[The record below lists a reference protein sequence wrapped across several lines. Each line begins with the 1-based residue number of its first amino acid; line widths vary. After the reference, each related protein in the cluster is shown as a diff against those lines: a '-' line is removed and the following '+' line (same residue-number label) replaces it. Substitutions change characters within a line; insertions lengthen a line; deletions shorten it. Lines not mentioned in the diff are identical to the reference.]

1 MGKLKIIVGKI
12 SNGFYDLPRILII
25 NFYRLFVW
33 IRVINPKKILY
44 NKSAIFA
51 CNHTTGAD
59 PLIVLGALRKKIVFV
74 TDSERFS
81 NRFTSFF
88 FRKFTNSIPIFKEQ
102 FNKNIKSFKELFSIS
117 GNKKVFFGIFPEGE
131 LYKHDKFGKFR
142 GGAAYLSYKTK
153 LPIIPVYLHNLSK
166 GPGEKTW
173 LGRHPTAE
181 GITSLFMNT
190 FRKVHVFIG
199 EPINPVAENI
209 MEDLKELADKNA
221 YKKAIQQITQ
231 ELEEEF
237 EELRIEADK
246 LFEIKK
252 PKAPVDTQSDT
263 INVSTTN
270 VFDADDDNN
279 DDLFDDTIDDNNILG
294 SAGPAKS

>member
-1 MGKLKIIVGKI
+1 MGKLKIIGGKI
-12 SNGFYDLPRILII
+12 SNGFYNLPRILII

-33 IRVINPKKILY
+33 IRVINPKKIPY

-51 CNHTTGAD
+51 FNHTTGAD
-59 PLIVLGALRKKIVFV
+59 PLIALGALRKKIIFV

-81 NRFTSFF
+81 NRLSSFF
-88 FRKFTNSIPIFKEQ
+88 FRKFLNSIPIFKEQ
-102 FNKNIKSFKELFSIS
+102 FNKNVKSFKELFSIS
-117 GNKKVFFGIFPEGE
+117 GNKKVFFGIFPEGD

-166 GPGEKTW
+166 GPGENTW
-173 LGRHPTAE
+173 LGRHPVAE
-181 GITSLFMNT
+181 GIMSLFMNT

-199 EPINPVAENI
+199 EPIDPVAENI

-237 EELRIEADK
+237 QELRVEADK
-246 LFEIKK
+246 LFTGKKFKIPVEIQTDSF
-252 PKAPVDTQSDT
+252 AGSAAN
-263 INVSTTN
+263 ILE
-270 VFDADDDNN
+270 DDDDEN
-279 DDLFDDTIDDNNILG
+279 LFDDIIDDNDILG
-294 SAGPAKS
+294 SAGHAKS

>member
-1 MGKLKIIVGKI
+1 MDKLKIIVGKI

-33 IRVINPKKILY
+33 IRVINPKKIPY

-74 TDSERFS
+74 TDSDRFS

-131 LYKHDKFGKFR
+131 LFKHDKFGKFR

-181 GITSLFMNT
+181 GIASLFMNT

-199 EPINPVAENI
+199 EPIDPVAENI
-209 MEDLKELADKNA
+209 IEDLKELADKNS
-221 YKKAIQQITQ
+221 YKKAIQQITLD
-231 ELEEEF
+231 LEEEF
-237 EELRIEADK
+237 EELRKEADK
-246 LFEIKK
+246 LFEVKK
-252 PKAPVDTQSDT
+252 LKAPVNTQSDS

-270 VFDADDDNN
+270 IFEVDDDDN
-279 DDLFDDTIDDNNILG
+279 DDLFNDTIDDNDILG

>member
-1 MGKLKIIVGKI
+1 MGKLKIIGVKI
-12 SNGFYDLPRILII
+12 LNGFYNLPRVLII
-25 NFYRLFVW
+25 NFYKLFLW
-33 IRVINPKKILY
+33 IKIINPKKIPY

-51 CNHTTGAD
+51 FNHTTGAD
-59 PLIVLGALRKKIVFV
+59 PLIALGALRKKIVFV

-102 FNKNIKSFKELFSIS
+102 FNKNIKSFKELFLIS
-117 GNKKVFFGIFPEGE
+117 DSKKVFFGIFPEGE
-131 LYKHDKFGKFR
+131 LYKHDEFGKFR

-166 GPGEKTW
+166 GPREDTW
-173 LGRHPTAE
+173 LGRHPVAE
-181 GITSLFMNT
+181 GIMSILMNT

-199 EPINPVAENI
+199 EPIDPVAENI

-221 YKKAIQQITQ
+221 YKKAIQRITQ

-237 EELRIEADK
+237 QELREEADK
-246 LFEIKK
+246 LFSGKK
-252 PKAPVDTQSDT
+252 PKTAMQIQNDNS
-263 INVSTTN
+263 
-270 VFDADDDNN
+270 ADSGENTFEEDEYNN
-279 DDLFDDTIDDNNILG
+279 ENLFGDTIDDNDILG
-294 SAGPAKS
+294 NAGHAKG

>member
-1 MGKLKIIVGKI
+1 MGKLKIIGGKI
-12 SNGFYDLPRILII
+12 SNVFYNLPRILII

-33 IRVINPKKILY
+33 IRVINPKKISY

-51 CNHTTGAD
+51 FNHTTGAD
-59 PLIVLGALRKKIVFV
+59 PLIVLGALRKKIIFV

-102 FNKNIKSFKELFSIS
+102 FNKNIKSFKELFLAS

-131 LYKHDKFGKFR
+131 LYKHNKFGKFR
-142 GGAAYLSYKTK
+142 GGTAYLSYKTK
-153 LPIIPVYLHNLSK
+153 LPIIPVYLHGLSK
-166 GPGEKTW
+166 GPGENTW
-173 LGRHPTAE
+173 LGRHLVAE
-181 GITSLFMNT
+181 GVMSLFMNT

-209 MEDLKELADKNA
+209 MEDLKVLADKNS
-221 YKKAIQQITQ
+221 YKKAVQQITL

-237 EELRIEADK
+237 QELRVEADK
-246 LFEIKK
+246 LFAGKK
-252 PKAPVDTQSDT
+252 SKTPVEVQTDSFAGSNANILD
-263 INVSTTN
+263 
-270 VFDADDDNN
+270 DEDDDE
-279 DDLFDDTIDDNNILG
+279 DFFDNTIDDNDILG
-294 SAGPAKS
+294 NAGHAKT